1 MSIPRGTTPI
11 FTLTFTDV
19 DLTGAAHVYVTFK
32 QGGRILTKSDADLTV
47 TATNIEVGL
56 TQEETLMFN
65 VGNVQIQANW
75 TLANGS
81 RTASEVVNYALT
93 KQLLAKVV
101 E

>member
-19 DLTGAAHVYVTFK
+19 DLTAAAHVYVTFK

-47 TATNIEVGL
+47 TATSIEVPL
-56 TQEETLMFN
+56 SQEETLMFATGD
-65 VGNVQIQANW
+65 VLIQANW
-75 TLANGS
+75 TAAGV
-81 RTASEVVNYALT
+81 RTASEITKYEFT

-101 E
+101 D